1 MTTIATRPATPAT
14 RPATP
19 ATRPATPTRRPT
31 RPTHADLRTLTATE
45 RRGARLAGASLL
57 VLTLVSLPAAAL
69 LGGAAAPGDR
79 ATRVGIG
86 LAFLVVAVLDVVAA
100 WGLHLLLRR
109 RATPASTAQ
118 LVSRSGYAVLLAG
131 AAVVLTWPGGAGTVG
146 FERDWSLALVVFGLH
161 LVIAGIALWRS
172 RIAPKAVAVIT
183 AVAGLAYLLDD
194 VLTRA
199 ADVTVTPYLVPLMLG
214 ELVLLGWLLRT
225 SRRPRVP
232 ATAAAVGAA

>member
-1 MTTIATRPATPAT
+1 MTTLATRPETPAT
-14 RPATP
+14 PPATS
-19 ATRPATPTRRPT
+19 TTRRPT
-31 RPTHADLRTLTATE
+31 RPSHADLRTLTATE
-45 RRGARLAGASLL
+45 RHGARLAGASLL
-57 VLTLVSLPAAAL
+57 ALTLVSLPAAAL
-69 LGGAAAPGDR
+69 LDGAAGPGAAA
-79 ATRVGIG
+79 TRIGIG
-86 LAFLVVAVLDVVAA
+86 VAFLVVAVLDVVAA

-161 LVIAGIALWRS
+161 LVIAGIALWRA

-194 VLTRA
+194 VLTRTTQ
-199 ADVTVTPYLVPLMLG
+199 VTVTPYLVPLMLG

-225 SRRPRVP
+225 SRRPRIVDGP
-232 ATAAAVGAA
+232 TTAAAA